1 MFWIAILCSA
11 VTVGA
16 NFLVGHFSVVLLLIL
31 WSVIWSVS
39 YLTNPLLTLP
49 HHHLIFDST
58 FCKLKH
64 ALPFRISRKT
74 NRWIS
79 KPYHFT
85 TTCLYYYYTL
95 PKFPTQSPKNYSHH
109 LSYTFIADLP
119 LSPVSIYQHST
130 LWTILNLKG
139 VKMLVISS
147 GFLNTEMCKYSFDH
161 IWWIFSRRIVF
172 VYCIRADFELAD
184 RDRFCMSYQTIFP
197 FPCSIN

>member
-11 VTVGA
+11 VTVGS
-16 NFLVGHFSVVLLLIL
+16 NFLVGHFSVILLLIL

-95 PKFPTQSPKNYSHH
+95 PKFPTQSPRNYSIIRFSLIYFWHTC
-109 LSYTFIADLP
+109 LCLQ
-119 LSPVSIYQHST
+119 SPYFNTMDHFELKRQMHST
-130 LWTILNLKG
+130 G
-139 VKMLVISS
+139 
-147 GFLNTEMCKYSFDH
+147 SF
-161 IWWIFSRRIVF
+161 
-172 VYCIRADFELAD
+172 Y
-184 RDRFCMSYQTIFP
+184 T
-197 FPCSIN
+197 